1 MGKHGK
7 GAVECGKNHTDLGEV
22 PPPAVLTPH
31 VASGGKIS
39 PAPDGA
45 ACSTRSQ

>member
-22 PPPAVLTPH
+22 APPAVLTLM
-31 VASGGKIS
+31 
-39 PAPDGA
+39 
-45 ACSTRSQ
+45 

>member
-1 MGKHGK
+1 MGKHGR
-7 GAVECGKNHTDLGEV
+7 GAVECGKNPTDLGG
-22 PPPAVLTPH
+22 PTSCCTCSQ

-45 ACSTRSQ
+45 ACSKESQ